1 MKKIIFLFTL
11 FISFHSYSQSN
22 DELFNYYS
30 QMKSQG
36 FTDTQIKDIAR
47 SRGYNIDQLL
57 KGSNNNL
64 KNILNT
70 NSLEKDPTLQSNYSN
85 FIKPKIDSTISEK
98 VYGSHYF
105 KNIRFDFSPQ
115 VNIATPSNYQ
125 LGPGDG
131 LIISLWGASQATY
144 QLEIDREGKIL
155 IDGLGPIYLN
165 GYTLLGAKARITNAL
180 SKIYMGLNSKIEQ
193 EKVNLDLSL
202 SATRSVFVSIIGQ
215 VKAPGIYTL
224 NGMSSPIHAL
234 YAAGGISSQGSYRN
248 VQLVRKGKVIATID
262 LYQYFNAGNL
272 SDLFLKDQD
281 VIRVPYYQN
290 RINLEGEVKFS
301 GSFELK
307 ENETLEDLI
316 NYSGGFSPKAQKD
329 NFFISR
335 IDNSSY
341 TSISTS
347 KSDFNLESGDK
358 VFVYSIS
365 DQENQKVSI
374 SGEVL
379 IPGSYSL
386 TSLETIQ
393 DLIKASK
400 GFTKD
405 AYPSYASLYRRHNS
419 EKEMLL
425 SVGLDSKGFD
435 LNLNEPLQEQD
446 SLVIYNKNQFIVKDK
461 IQVLGRVAEPG
472 LYDFYQSMSVQDLL
486 GQAQG
491 ITLTENKM
499 VLIISSRDELQ
510 NDYKKRLEFDSFD
523 LKQLATTY
531 LKPGDI
537 VSVVEKDQV
546 ESISIQVQGEVKNPG
561 TYIQTKKQ
569 NSVKN
574 LIELSGGFTD
584 FASENSIYIKR
595 ELFSQPNQLL
605 NDSLVVQ
612 DQKNEIQYTFIPVN
626 DLNEAYF
633 FQDKDQ
639 LTIEKKSNDITLSGE
654 VIKSSIVKYKAS
666 GLRSY
671 LNKAGINS
679 NGSKKEILVIYP
691 NKDIRATKNF
701 LFFKKYPKITPGS
714 EILVGRKPERAKIST
729 QELIGISSGLSTLVI
744 VLSSLL
750 SP

>member
-11 FISFHSYSQSN
+11 FMSIHSFSQSN
-22 DELFNYYS
+22 DDLFNYYS

-64 KNILNT
+64 KNNSSINT
-70 NSLEKDPTLQSNYSN
+70 LEKDPTLQSDYSN
-85 FIKPKIDSTISEK
+85 YVEPKIDSTSNEN
-98 VYGSHYF
+98 VFGSHYF

-248 VQLVRKGKVIATID
+248 VQLVRKGKVIDTID
-262 LYQYFNAGNL
+262 LYQYFNAGDL

-290 RINLEGEVKFS
+290 RITLEGEVKFS

-307 ENETLEDLI
+307 ENETLDDLI
-316 NYSGGFSPKAQKD
+316 QYSGGFTPKAQKD
-329 NFFISR
+329 NFLISR
-335 IDNSSY
+335 IDSSSY

-347 KSDFNLESGDK
+347 KSNFNLESGDK

-386 TSLETIQ
+386 SSLETIQ
-393 DLIKASK
+393 DLIKVSK
-400 GFTKD
+400 GFTRD
-405 AYPSYASLYRRHNS
+405 AYPLYASLYRRHNTA
-419 EKEMLL
+419 KEMLL

-435 LNLNEPLQEQD
+435 INLNEPLQEQD
-446 SLVIYNKNQFIVKDK
+446 SLVVYNKNQFIVKDK
-461 IQVLGRVAEPG
+461 VQVVGRVSEPG
-472 LYDFYQSMSVQDLL
+472 IYDFYQAMSVQDLL

-491 ITLTENKM
+491 ITLAENKIT
-499 VLIISSRDELQ
+499 IIVSSRDESQ
-510 NDYKKRLEFDSFD
+510 NDYKKRFEFDSFD

-537 VSVVEKDQV
+537 VSVSEKNQV
-546 ESISIQVQGEVKNPG
+546 ESISIQVQGEIKNPG

-569 NSVKN
+569 NRVKN

-584 FASENSIYIKR
+584 FASEISIYIKR
-595 ELFSQPNQLL
+595 ELVIQTNQLL
-605 NDSLVVQ
+605 NDSLVLQ
-612 DQKNEIQYTFIPVN
+612 NQKNENKFTFIPVV

-639 LTIEKKSNDITLSGE
+639 LIIGKKSNDIAINGE
-654 VIKSSIVKYKAS
+654 VIKPSIVKFKSS
-666 GLRSY
+666 GLKFY
-671 LNKAGINS
+671 LKKAGINS

-691 NKDIRATKNF
+691 NKDVSATKNI
-701 LFFKKYPKITPGS
+701 LFFRKYPKITPGS
-714 EILVGRKPERAKIST
+714 EILVGKKPERAKIST
-729 QELIGISSGLSTLVI
+729 QELISISSGLSTLVI